1 MRTVLVILA
10 VVAMATTAFATSAR
24 VSLQQDE
31 VTVDLQ
37 HHGAPLA
44 VADVLICIDI
54 NANPGFADLSMRYA
68 DAFTFAGATT
78 FAFAS
83 VEIEDGTINFPS
95 DVTADNYPVVVVLT
109 SENWWDVPGNI
120 DPADEAVLASYLD
133 TGGNLLFVGQDYMW
147 GSHPEM
153 GPCSGFPYDYLGMNV
168 CSQDVIWAPD
178 TANVSGS
185 TGGLFDGESFFLDS
199 TLVFLNNPFFPDVA
213 TPTAT
218 ANYLLYYDE
227 AALDGVAI
235 YNETETF
242 KTVWAGI
249 EISAAPDMDFNHMI
263 ETIYDWFLS
272 STPVE
277 ETTWGSIKADYR

>member
-1 MRTVLVILA
+1 MRTVLVILT
-10 VVAMATTAFATSAR
+10 VVALSMTAFAGSAR

-31 VTVDLQ
+31 VTIDLQ
-37 HHGAPLA
+37 QYGAPLS

-54 NANPGFADLSMRYA
+54 DANPGFADLSMRYA
-68 DAFTFAGATT
+68 DAFTFAGAAT

-83 VEIEDGTINFPS
+83 VEITSGTINFPP

-109 SENWWDVPGNI
+109 SENWWDVPQNI

-153 GPCSGFPYDYLGMNV
+153 GPCSGFPYDYLGMDV
-168 CSQDVIWAPD
+168 CSQDVIWAPE
-178 TANVSGS
+178 TATVSGS
-185 TGGLFDGESFFLDS
+185 AGGLFEGDSFYLDS
-199 TLVFLNNPFFPDVA
+199 ALVFLNNTFFPDVA

-218 ANYLLYYDE
+218 ADYLLYYDD
-227 AALDGVAI
+227 AAQDGIAI
-235 YNETETF
+235 CNETETF

-249 EISAAPDMDFNHMI
+249 EISAAADTDFNHMI
-263 ETIYDWFLS
+263 EVIYDWFLS
-272 STPVE
+272 STAVE

>member
-10 VVAMATTAFATSAR
+10 VIALATTAFANSAR
-24 VSLQQDE
+24 VNLGQDE
-31 VTVDLQ
+31 VTVSLEQ
-37 HHGAPLA
+37 HGAPTS

-54 NANPGFADLSMRYA
+54 DANIGFADLSTRYA
-68 DAFTFAGATT
+68 DAFTFAGAAT

-83 VEIEDGTINFPS
+83 VEITSGTINFPS

-109 SENWWDVPGNI
+109 SENWWEVPQNI

-153 GPCSGFPYDYLGMNV
+153 GSCSGFPYDYLGLDV
-168 CSQDVIWAPD
+168 CTQDVAWAAE
-178 TANVSGS
+178 TANISGS
-185 TGGLFDGESFFLDS
+185 ASSLFAGESFYLES
-199 TLVFLNNPFFPDVA
+199 ALVFLNNTFFPDAA

-218 ANYLLYYDE
+218 ADYLLYYDDF
-227 AALDGVAI
+227 AMDGVAI
-235 YNETETF
+235 CNETEVF
-242 KTVWAGI
+242 KTVWSGI
-249 EISAAPDMDFNHMI
+249 EISAAPDADFNHMI
-263 ETIYDWFLS
+263 EVIYDWFLS

-277 ETTWGSIKADYR
+277 ETTWGSIKANYR

>member
-1 MRTVLVILA
+1 MRIVLVILTVIA
-10 VVAMATTAFATSAR
+10 LATTALADSAR
-24 VSLQQDE
+24 LDAQQED

-37 HHGAPLA
+37 QHGAPLS

-54 NANPGFADLSMRYA
+54 NVNAGFADLSMRYA

-83 VEIEDGTINFPS
+83 VEVVDGTINFPP
-95 DVTADNYPVVVVLT
+95 DVTADNYTVVVVLT
-109 SENWWDVPGNI
+109 SENWWTVPSNI

-133 TGGNLLFVGQDYMW
+133 TGGNLLLVGQDYMW
-147 GSHPEM
+147 GSHSAM
-153 GPCSGFPYDYLGMNV
+153 GPCSGFPYDYLGMDV
-168 CSQDVIWAPD
+168 CSQDVIWAPL

-185 TGGLFDGESFFLDS
+185 AGGLLAGESFYLDS
-199 TLVFLNNPFFPDVA
+199 ALVFLNNPFFPDAA

-218 ANYLLYYDE
+218 ADYLLYYDD
-227 AALDGVAI
+227 AATDGVAI
-235 YNETETF
+235 CNETEVF
-242 KTVWAGI
+242 KTVWSGI
-249 EISAAPDMDFNHMI
+249 EISAASDVDFNHMI
-263 ETIYDWFLS
+263 DVIYDWFLS